1 MADTT
6 AAPSYPSLNETEQP
20 QTNGSTLKDNVANS
34 ASNAMN
40 SIQNSQT
47 VQSISNGP
55 MADKAR
61 AEATTTKNEFSN
73 LAAARQTP
81 NSQTATGQKL
91 THYHSLFYSLL
102 SWENPRATA
111 ISFATIVT
119 TILLFRYVP
128 VERYLLKAA
137 FTVLGCTAA
146 AEVVGHFILGEGIAT
161 KIRPRKYYT
170 IPRETLESITGDI
183 EELLNFFVIEFQ
195 RILFA
200 ENVWATI
207 AAFFTTLIGYFLVKV
222 TPMWGLAL
230 LSTVVLYLAPLIYI
244 KNKDVIDA
252 HLNNAAEIANKQTEQ
267 LRQVAAK
274 NTNKAFEATSS
285 ATSQYVSMAQEYMG
299 GAKKSAVD
307 KGYVSKETA
316 DKVPGVPVEKDYTTP
331 APANIDTT
339 APSAPVEK
347 PVSPVAEKPASPVA
361 EKPASPVVETP
372 ASPIADKPASPVA
385 SAEQTDF
392 PAAPTAEPHV
402 LDDSEIA
409 PAVPSAITT
418 HGAEEKK
425 EPLHAI

>member
-1 MADTT
+1 
-6 AAPSYPSLNETEQP
+6 
-20 QTNGSTLKDNVANS
+20 
-34 ASNAMN
+34 MN

-61 AEATTTKNEFSN
+61 AEAATTKNEFSN

-81 NSQTATGQKL
+81 SSQTATGQNL

-102 SWENPRATA
+102 SWQNPRATA

-137 FTVLGCTAA
+137 FTVLGVTAA
-146 AEVVGHFILGEGIAT
+146 AEVVGHFVLGEGLAT

-170 IPRETLESITGDI
+170 IPRETLESITGDM
-183 EELLNFFVIEFQ
+183 EELLNFFVIECQ

-244 KNKDVIDA
+244 KNKDLIDGQ
-252 HLNNAAEIANKQTEQ
+252 LNQAADIANKQTEQ

-316 DKVPGVPVEKDYTTP
+316 DKVPGIPVEKSYT
-331 APANIDTT
+331 APEPTKIDTSIP
-339 APSAPVEK
+339 AAPVDK
-347 PVSPVAEKPASPVA
+347 PASPIVEKPASPIV
-361 EKPASPVVETP
+361 EKPASPIIEKPASPIIDAP
-372 ASPIADKPASPVA
+372 ASPIAEKPISPVA
-385 SAEQTDF
+385 SPEKVDF
-392 PAAPTAEPHV
+392 PTAPSTEPHAA
-402 LDDSEIA
+402 DSSEIEA
-409 PAVPSAITT
+409 AVPSHVET
-418 HGAEEKK
+418 HGMEEKK
-425 EPLHAI
+425 EPLFSL